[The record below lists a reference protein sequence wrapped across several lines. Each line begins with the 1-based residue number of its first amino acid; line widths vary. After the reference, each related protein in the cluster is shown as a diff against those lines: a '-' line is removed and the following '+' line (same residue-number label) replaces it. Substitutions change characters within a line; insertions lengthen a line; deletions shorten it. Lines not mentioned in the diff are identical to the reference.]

1 MPEATLRE
9 ELGMLRDMPEWL
21 VAVTQPERLKDA
33 LQRSIPEFA
42 SGAISLSNVQSRR
55 LRLKDDCCK
64 GTFELTIE
72 GANGEPREIRLR
84 GVARPTRPTDI
95 DDTPPAAALGEEG
108 WRCAVPELGLVLE
121 TPPPDAALPALPI
134 LTDPL
139 RVRALLEEALRT
151 GAPQLA
157 DIRIAGCTP
166 SVVRYKPGLR
176 CTLFY
181 RLQYAEE
188 ARSRDWPAAV
198 VAKAHG
204 SGDARHAHEGVRALW
219 QTELRR
225 STAVT
230 IPEPLA
236 FLPELNTT
244 IQRAVPGESTLDDR
258 LRSGLCGGRPRGGEE
273 LRALLAKTG
282 VGLAALHGCGAHAQE
297 VTWEEEMAELRKTVA
312 DLARWIPGF
321 RGAMELWL
329 SRLDVL
335 AAAHP
340 PEPPVPSHRS
350 FRPSQVLVHDGN
362 ISFIDLDGFCEAEP
376 AMDLALFRARIK
388 NVGLR
393 AALNGEGPALAPR
406 RAKRLLELD
415 GLCDLFL
422 EAYRTVAPVSPR
434 RVELW
439 ETLYL
444 LTHVLNCWSQVKPDR
459 LEDTL
464 ALLEHHLRRRRGR

>member
-1 MPEATLRE
+1 MPEAALRD
-9 ELGMLRDMPEWL
+9 ELRMLSDMPEWL

-33 LQRSIPEFA
+33 LQRRIPEFA
-42 SGAISLSNVQSRR
+42 SGAMSLSNVQSRR
-55 LRLKDDCCK
+55 LRLEDDCCK
-64 GTFELTIE
+64 GTFELAIE
-72 GANGEPREIRLR
+72 GANGELREVRLR
-84 GVARPTRPTDI
+84 GVVRPARPTDI
-95 DDTPPAAALGEEG
+95 DDTLPAAALGEEG

-121 TPPPDAALPALPI
+121 TPPPDAALPALQI

-139 RVRALLEEALRT
+139 RARALLEEAIRAGT
-151 GAPQLA
+151 PHLA

-181 RLQYAEE
+181 RLRYAEE
-188 ARSRDWPAAV
+188 ARGRDWPAAV
-198 VAKAHG
+198 VAKTHG
-204 SGDARHAHEGVRALW
+204 GGNAQHAHTAVRTLW
-219 QTELRR
+219 QTDLRR

-258 LRSGLCGGRPRGGEE
+258 LRSALSGGAASDVAE
-273 LRALLAKTG
+273 LRGLLAKTG
-282 VGLAALHGCGAHAQE
+282 LGLAALHGCGARGAV
-297 VTWEEEMAELRKTVA
+297 VTWDEEMADLQERVA

-321 RGAMELWL
+321 RGAVEPWL

-335 AAAHP
+335 AAANP
-340 PEPPVPSHRS
+340 REPPVPSHRS
-350 FRPSQVLVHDGN
+350 FRPSQVLLHDGN

-393 AALNGEGPALAPR
+393 AALDGERPEAR
-406 RAKRLLELD
+406 RTDWLMELD

-422 EAYRTVAPVSPR
+422 DAYRTAAPVSPR

-444 LTHVLNCWSQVKPDR
+444 LTNVLNCWRQVKPDR
-459 LEDTL
+459 LEDNL
-464 ALLEHHLRRRRGR
+464 ALLEHHLRRRSGR